1 MNSVRN
7 EDISDF
13 IEKKIS
19 EYDEKL
25 LDGLKK
31 LKLKDVLKRKNPY
44 LFKAKGI
51 TSPYELIRP
60 LLDAFLSSK
69 EEAVFGGV
77 LEEIAI
83 NINNR
88 VYGGMKSA
96 AEGIDLEF
104 NKDGKKYL
112 VSIKSGPN
120 WGNSSQIK
128 RMVDNFNKAKKI
140 LRTTNNNDTEII
152 AINGCCYGIDRSPY
166 KKEGYYKL
174 CGAKFWEFITGNQ
187 NFHRELIAIIAKDKC
202 NRIKH
207 SHGKYEEVIA
217 NFEKDFSLQ
226 FCTKNGDI
234 DWDKIIALSSEE

>member
-83 NINNR
+83 NINHR

-128 RMVDNFNKAKKI
+128 RMVD
-140 LRTTNNNDTEII
+140 R
-152 AINGCCYGIDRSPY
+152 
-166 KKEGYYKL
+166 
-174 CGAKFWEFITGNQ
+174 EF
-187 NFHRELIAIIAKDKC
+187 R
-202 NRIKH
+202 
-207 SHGKYEEVIA
+207 
-217 NFEKDFSLQ
+217 
-226 FCTKNGDI
+226 
-234 DWDKIIALSSEE
+234 